1 MRSIPDVDVL
11 GKKAMVEVPFPAIK
25 SLITSPSLREEENV
39 SGIASV
45 VSDTLLLF
53 KDRREIDFK
62 HLRVAAR
69 DKDSNL
75 KRIFNSAE
83 SAINLWRLLPR
94 VDVVHIN
101 TDMTPKSI
109 LRDSYLVTYCYRKR
123 PIVLQVHGGKYLD
136 RLPNALL
143 RSLVKQMMQLS
154 NRVLFLSEKERRTF
168 ISVYGLQTQDH
179 ISILPNFVASLD
191 EDAFSRSLAS
201 RSTNEKLRIV
211 FVGRL
216 EHMKGLT
223 IIVEACSKLPQICT
237 MLEMDVYG
245 TGSLRDWFCS
255 RMTEL
260 LGSNFRYRGVVSRSQ
275 VRQSLPQYNLILLP
289 SLFGEGLPMALLEG
303 MAAGCVPFA
312 SALASVPT
320 LVQPDVTGVLLE
332 PGSADD
338 LANKLIWAVRSR
350 DQLVQISHNA
360 ANHIRSTYSPKDFTR
375 SLVAIYRHETAG
387 NLKEFIKTHE
397 DARS

>member
-1 MRSIPDVDVL
+1 MIR
-11 GKKAMVEVPFPAIK
+11 
-25 SLITSPSLREEENV
+25 
-39 SGIASV
+39 
-45 VSDTLLLF
+45 
-53 KDRREIDFK
+53 
-62 HLRVAAR
+62 
-69 DKDSNL
+69 
-75 KRIFNSAE
+75 
-83 SAINLWRLLPR
+83 
-94 VDVVHIN
+94 
-101 TDMTPKSI
+101 
-109 LRDSYLVTYCYRKR
+109 
-123 PIVLQVHGGKYLD
+123 
-136 RLPNALL
+136 
-143 RSLVKQMMQLS
+143 LS

-168 ISVYGLQTQDH
+168 ISVHELQTQDH
-179 ISILPNFVASLD
+179 ISVLPNFVTPLD
-191 EDAFSRSLAS
+191 EDALSHSLAS
-201 RSTNEKLRIV
+201 RSTSEKLRIV

-216 EHMKGLT
+216 EYMKGLT
-223 IIVEACSKLPQICT
+223 IIVEACSKLPQICS

-338 LANKLIWAVRSR
+338 LANKLTWAVRSR
-350 DQLVQISHNA
+350 GQLARISHSA
-360 ANHIRSTYSPKDFTR
+360 ANHIRSTYSPKDFKR
-375 SLVAIYRHETAG
+375 SLVAIYRHETAC
-387 NLKEFIKTHE
+387 NLMECIKTHE
-397 DARS
+397 GAPG